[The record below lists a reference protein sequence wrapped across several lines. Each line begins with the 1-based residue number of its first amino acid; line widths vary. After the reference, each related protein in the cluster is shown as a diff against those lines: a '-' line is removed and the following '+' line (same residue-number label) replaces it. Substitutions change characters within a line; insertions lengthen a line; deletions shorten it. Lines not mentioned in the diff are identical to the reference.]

1 MELCAFFTVGGK
13 TILISTIEITGMAE
27 IVVKI
32 PKELEE
38 DFKKVDPLLLELA
51 VQRLIKEKLEEFVKV
66 ERIVAKSKLTEK
78 DALELGREVNKSL
91 AKRYEKLLR

>member
-1 MELCAFFTVGGK
+1 MT
-13 TILISTIEITGMAE
+13 E

-38 DFKKVDPLLLELA
+38 DFKKIDPLFLELA
-51 VQRLIKEKLEEFVKV
+51 VQRLIKERLEEFVKV
-66 ERIVAKSKLTEK
+66 ERILTKSKLTEK
-78 DALELGREVNKSL
+78 EALELGRKVNKNL

>member
-1 MELCAFFTVGGK
+1 
-13 TILISTIEITGMAE
+13 MAE

-38 DFKKVDPLLLELA
+38 DFKKIDPLFLELA
-51 VQRLIKEKLEEFVKV
+51 IQRLIKERLEEFVKV
-66 ERIVAKSKLTEK
+66 EKILTKSKLTEK
-78 DALELGREVNKSL
+78 EALELGRKVNKSL

>member
-1 MELCAFFTVGGK
+1 
-13 TILISTIEITGMAE
+13 MAE

-38 DFKKVDPLLLELA
+38 DFKKIDPLLLELA
-51 VQRLIKEKLEEFVKV
+51 VQKLIREKLEEFVKV

>member
-1 MELCAFFTVGGK
+1 MELCAFFIVGGK

-32 PKELEE
+32 PKDLEE

>member
-1 MELCAFFTVGGK
+1 MG
-13 TILISTIEITGMAE
+13 E

-32 PKELEE
+32 PKKLEE
-38 DFKKVDPLLLELA
+38 DFKKIDPLLLELA
-51 VQRLIKEKLEEFVKV
+51 VQKLIREKLEEFVKV
-66 ERIVAKSKLTEK
+66 ERIVARSKLTEK

>member
-1 MELCAFFTVGGK
+1 
-13 TILISTIEITGMAE
+13 MAE

-38 DFKKVDPLLLELA
+38 DFKKIDPLFLELA
-51 VQRLIKEKLEEFVKV
+51 IQRLIKERLEEFVKV
-66 ERIVAKSKLTEK
+66 ERILAKSKLTEK
-78 DALELGREVNKSL
+78 EALELGRKVNKNL

>member
-1 MELCAFFTVGGK
+1 
-13 TILISTIEITGMAE
+13 MAE

-38 DFKKVDPLLLELA
+38 DFKKIDPLFLELA
-51 VQRLIKEKLEEFVKV
+51 IQKLIKERLEEFVKV
-66 ERIVAKSKLTEK
+66 EKILTKSKLTEK
-78 DALELGREVNKSL
+78 EALELGRKVNKGL